1 MSMTVNLYTTNS
13 NPKALTKDLTMIGQA
28 RVISPTAQVS
38 VLSPVLVIAHSDALL
53 PCNYVY
59 FPKFG
64 RYYFCTVSTDIA
76 GRIILTCKVDYLMSW
91 ADYIKSC
98 PANIIRAEQAGVN
111 YVVDRQLPID
121 SSRFFIEGKRF
132 DLTPLQYTEDT
143 PYKYLLIT
151 N

>member
-13 NPKALTKDLTMIGQA
+13 NPKSLTKSLTMIGQA

-38 VLSPVLVIAHSDALL
+38 VLNPVLVIAHSDTLL

-59 FPKFG
+59 IPKFR

-111 YVVDRQLPID
+111 YVVDNQLPID
-121 SSRFFIEGKRF
+121 QSRFFTQGIKF
-132 DLTPLQYTEDT
+132 DKTLFKPSYSVTPTYVI
-143 PYKYLLIT
+143 IT
-151 N
+151 R

>member
-13 NPKALTKDLTMIGQA
+13 NPKSLTKDLSMIGQA

-59 FPKFG
+59 VPKFG

-76 GRIILTCKVDYLMSW
+76 GRIVLSCKVDYLMSW

-121 SSRFFIEGKRF
+121 TNRYFTQGIKF
-132 DLTPLQYTEDT
+132 DKTLFKPTYSVTPTYVI
-143 PYKYLLIT
+143 IT
-151 N
+151 R

>member
-1 MSMTVNLYTTNS
+1 MSMTVNLYITNS

-53 PCNYVY
+53 SCNYVY
-59 FPKFG
+59 VPKFG

-91 ADYIKSC
+91 ADYIKDC

-121 SSRFFIEGKRF
+121 TNRYFTQGIKF
-132 DLTPLQYTEDT
+132 DKTLFKPSYSVTPTYVI
-143 PYKYLLIT
+143 IT
-151 N
+151 R

>member
-13 NPKALTKDLTMIGQA
+13 NPKSLTKDLSMIGQA

-38 VLSPVLVIAHSDALL
+38 VLSPVLVIAHSDTLL

-59 FPKFG
+59 VPKFG

-76 GRIILTCKVDYLMSW
+76 GRIILSCKVDYLMSW
-91 ADYIKSC
+91 ADYIKDC
-98 PANIIRAEQAGVN
+98 TANIIRAEQAGVN

>member
-59 FPKFG
+59 IPKFG

-91 ADYIKSC
+91 SDYIKSC

-111 YVVDRQLPID
+111 YVIDRQLPID
-121 SSRFFIEGKRF
+121 NSRFFIEGKMF

>member
-38 VLSPVLVIAHSDALL
+38 VLSPVLVISHSDALL

-59 FPKFG
+59 IPQFG

-121 SSRFFIEGKRF
+121 NSRFFIEGKRF
-132 DLTPLQYTEDT
+132 EQTPLEYTEQT
-143 PYKYLLIT
+143 PFKYLLIT

>member
-13 NPKALTKDLTMIGQA
+13 NPKSLTKDLNMIGQA
-28 RVISPTAQVS
+28 RVISPTSQVS
-38 VLSPVLVIAHSDALL
+38 VLSPVLVIAHSDTLL

-59 FPKFG
+59 VPKFG

-91 ADYIKSC
+91 ADYIKDC

-121 SSRFFIEGKRF
+121 TNRYFTQGIKF
-132 DLTPLQYTEDT
+132 DKTLFKPSYSVTPTYVI
-143 PYKYLLIT
+143 IT
-151 N
+151 R

>member
-13 NPKALTKDLTMIGQA
+13 NPKSLTKDLTMIGQA

-59 FPKFG
+59 VPKFG

-121 SSRFFIEGKRF
+121 TNRYFTQGIKF
-132 DLTPLQYTEDT
+132 DKTLFKPSYAVDPLYVI
-143 PYKYLLIT
+143 IT
-151 N
+151 R